1 MPKLTKKDL
10 CDLWL
15 KNKTIN
21 PATSR
26 KIKENGP
33 IFKELEKK
41 CLPKQQKKET
51 KLTEKD
57 LCDIWLKNKTINPT
71 TLRKIKENGP
81 IFKELEKKCLVKS
94 EPKLESKSFKSEPK
108 SFKSS
113 SKSFKSAP
121 EEFMSSNAKKIA
133 AAKKIH
139 KLFVP
144 YINRTSVNIIDR
156 INYYIIIKKYLLSIK
171 ETKNCVRL
179 YNIDPITKKPVY
191 RLGNKIILDKQ
202 IGSISAFGIAFLS
215 HFKSNIKYG
224 TKFDKLNK
232 FAVKITNQGKENK
245 KEVKVLED
253 LTKLV
258 IDFKCP
264 HFPISYGSLRCNN
277 SRVKSNNPDEHSIV
291 KDKHKVKQLFPELI
305 NKNKSLLIQ
314 LNELASGDL
323 RYNLLNNISKDKLN
337 IITQILLSIMFFHN
351 YTKSNHCDTHSG
363 NFLYH
368 KIKPGGYLH
377 YNIYGK
383 DYYLENQGYLWV
395 IWDFGLIEPFVSNS
409 RYGPTN
415 ITIKA
420 NYDYLMI
427 LNSLHYF
434 KDKFNSDE
442 FAMIE
447 LLQSI
452 LKSFDIY
459 KDPSY
464 HIKINRELLNVLSK
478 RVPSFTT
485 IKPSNIINKTPY
497 IIEGN
502 YQFSSS
508 SSSSLSLSSPPK
520 NKTSYFNQLI
530 NFFNPRKNNK

>member
-21 PATSR
+21 PATLR

-41 CLPKQQKKET
+41 CLPKQKKET

-57 LCDIWLKNKTINPT
+57 LCDEWLKNKTINPA

-94 EPKLESKSFKSEPK
+94 ESKSFKSFKSEPK
-108 SFKSS
+108 SKSS
-113 SKSFKSAP
+113 SKSFKSAH

-179 YNIDPITKKPVY
+179 YNIDPITKKPIY

-202 IGSISAFGIAFLS
+202 IGSFSAFGIAFLA

-224 TKFDKLNK
+224 TKFDRLNK

-245 KEVKVLED
+245 KEIKVLED
-253 LTKLV
+253 LTNLV

-264 HFPISYGSLRCNN
+264 HFPISYGFLRCNN
-277 SRVKSNNPDEHSIV
+277 SRVKSDNPDEHSIV

-395 IWDFGLIEPFVSNS
+395 IWDFGLIMPFTLNNK
-409 RYGPTN
+409 YGKADLKTP
-415 ITIKA
+415 ITFDYNYILNA
-420 NYDYLMI
+420 LNFYDYEL
-427 LNSLHYF
+427 L
-434 KDKFNSDE
+434 SDE
-442 FAMIE
+442 ISFKKLFRHTIIKHYNTILDCK
-447 LLQSI
+447 LL
-452 LKSFDIY
+452 K
-459 KDPSY
+459 
-464 HIKINRELLNVLSK
+464 LLNMEILDFLLNKVN
-478 RVPSFTT
+478 SFTT
-485 IKPSNIINKTPY
+485 VKPSNIINKNPY
-497 IIEGN
+497 II
-502 YQFSSS
+502 
-508 SSSSLSLSSPPK
+508 
-520 NKTSYFNQLI
+520 
-530 NFFNPRKNNK
+530 R